1 MTYMDA
7 GKEPAWAKSPAHYT
21 ADITEAY
28 AEVVDPD
35 QEYDEEC
42 EAVFRTEWARDISD
56 GQWHIDQFWLIGIV
70 ITDGDAKYYLDRDAT
85 IRLLGYEAV
94 ERLENAYVE
103 DAAEE
108 SRS

>member
-7 GKEPAWAKSPAHYT
+7 GKEPAWAKNPDYYT
-21 ADITEAY
+21 AEITEAY

-35 QEYDEEC
+35 QERNEGC

-56 GQWHIDQFWLIGIV
+56 GEWHIDQFWLVGIV
-70 ITDGDAKYYLDRDAT
+70 ISDGDTKYYRDRDAA
-85 IRLLGYEAV
+85 IRLIGYETV
-94 ERLENAYVE
+94 ERLENVCVE

-108 SRS
+108 SRG